1 MSDTPTTEKLQQQIE
16 DLQSQLEIMTNT
28 AKRTMADLQNLQKR
42 TQIERL
48 QLYPQAQADL
58 MIEFLPVIDNFQRAF
73 ENIPESLKTDNW
85 VQGMTQI
92 EKQFTD
98 ILNKTGLEEIVP
110 DTDFNPNE
118 HEALVEV
125 EGEKNQ
131 VIQVF
136 EKGYRFKDKV
146 IRAAKVSVGNSPAG
160 PSDELR

>member
-1 MSDTPTTEKLQQQIE
+1 
-16 DLQSQLEIMTNT
+16 
-28 AKRTMADLQNLQKR
+28 
-42 TQIERL
+42 
-48 QLYPQAQADL
+48 